1 MLPYVMVRFSLSGDK
16 IPLHDIAQKIGIPP
30 ARIRK
35 KEDWPRPSILAGVA
49 KDMLEFRTDKEEC
62 RAVSTQLGKIQA
74 MLTPKIETIREVMQK
89 YSMKANL
96 TVVIESEINDYP
108 ELVLTMENI
117 EFLSAIHAEIGF
129 DLYID
134 EESYL

>member
-89 YSMKANL
+89 YSRTLSNVHRTYQAVQQYTHSTMQ
-96 TVVIESEINDYP
+96 TQVSQP
-108 ELVLTMENI
+108 ELKSKHDAN
-117 EFLSAIHAEIGF
+117 FSHASKPE
-129 DLYID
+129 
-134 EESYL
+134 